1 MIITLAVIFLVILP
15 LLGLANFFRSLILK
29 KNRGCGVAGLLTLI
43 PLMLVILFLMYG
55 VNYQTKGEFIR
66 DFEQHTHFS
75 FPPSG
80 KIVEKVFSEGY
91 LDSACAGIIE
101 MDTQDY
107 KKILNEFR
115 SRLEKNSP
123 GYMEPEKKQ
132 SSSMLKTCFPASECA
147 FAELGLWFHINRRII
162 VYESIRD

>member
-1 MIITLAVIFLVILP
+1 MIITLAVIFLIILP
-15 LLGLANFFRSLILK
+15 LLGLSFFFHSLILK

-43 PLMLVILFLMYG
+43 PLILVILFLMYG

-66 DFEQHTHFS
+66 DFEQHTQVS

-101 MDTQDY
+101 MDTLDY
-107 KKILNEFR
+107 EKILNEFR
-115 SRLEKNSP
+115 SSIENNSP
-123 GYMEPEKKQ
+123 AYREPAKKQ

-147 FAELGLWFHINRRII
+147 FADFSLWFHINRRII